1 MLNTNFTIKIAIFY
15 FILSFNFL
23 VAFENKIVARVGSS
37 VLSSYE
43 LKNKIKTILFL
54 SNQSLSQENIN
65 ITKSQAIRLLI
76 NQKIKKEELK
86 KFEIDIEDNLNV
98 VRYIEN
104 ISSKY
109 NTNLQGFKKL
119 FNENDLNYEAY
130 NEEIK
135 VELAWQKLIFNLF
148 NDRVNFDE
156 GEIDE
161 EIKKI
166 IEKKESI
173 EEYKLAE
180 IEVEILIGNNL
191 ETQKKIKEI
200 ENQINK
206 IGFENTAIKFSTSSS
221 AFEGGDLG
229 WIRSNA
235 MSGKILKI
243 VKK

>member
-1 MLNTNFTIKIAIFY
+1 M
-15 FILSFNFL
+15 
-23 VAFENKIVARVGSS
+23 
-37 VLSSYE
+37 
-43 LKNKIKTILFL
+43 
-54 SNQSLSQENIN
+54 
-65 ITKSQAIRLLI
+65 
-76 NQKIKKEELK
+76 
-86 KFEIDIEDNLNV
+86 
-98 VRYIEN
+98 
-104 ISSKY
+104 
-109 NTNLQGFKKL
+109 QGFKKL

-243 VKK
+243 VKDMNAGDVSSPISTSNSILFLKLVDKKVLDLQTIDIEDMKNKVLIAKKNELLNIYSNNYLSQIKNNAFIEFNE

>member
-1 MLNTNFTIKIAIFY
+1 M
-15 FILSFNFL
+15 
-23 VAFENKIVARVGSS
+23 NKI
-37 VLSSYE
+37 L
-43 LKNKIKTILFL
+43 NKINIFIQSHQDLKIIIDHCREYKSKNDLKIYIVGGIVRDILLEKKINFDLDLVIEGDIDKFSKNL
-54 SNQSLSQENIN
+54 SKILNSKLQEVHGFPNF
-65 ITKSQAIRLLI
+65 KLLL
-76 NQKIKKEELK
+76 KE

-180 IEVEILIGNNL
+180 IEVKILIGNNL
-191 ETQKKIKEI
+191 ETQKK
-200 ENQINK
+200 
-206 IGFENTAIKFSTSSS
+206 
-221 AFEGGDLG
+221 L
-229 WIRSNA
+229 
-235 MSGKILKI
+235 
-243 VKK
+243 V